1 MNNMNY
7 TCKICNREF
16 KTMRA
21 LSYHIHFSHN
31 MSGKEYYDKF
41 FKKENDGICAYCGK
55 PTPFLG
61 LADGYQKYCCA
72 KCGGKGSSKQGKET
86 MLKKYG
92 KRGVTNAIAI
102 SERNRNY
109 SEEKKQEIVN
119 KSKQTRLEH
128 YGSVAASYQIQT
140 KKSVEAKERDI
151 HQFEQV
157 NNCTMLY
164 TLVHRYGQG
173 WYKAKIIKDLLQYK
187 NMLFI
192 KNTDIAKI
200 EAYLEENKYN
210 QASHSEFE
218 VLSYIKEIYSGPIE
232 QHKRNVLP
240 NNLEID
246 IYLPEKCIGI
256 EFNGTYW
263 HSSLA
268 NTPKNYHFNKS
279 ILAEKAGIRL
289 IHIYEY
295 EWADLDC
302 REKIKMML
310 SIAISGPTKRIYAR
324 QCKIKQISNKEAAE
338 LNNKVHLQG
347 HRNAQVTYGLFYNNA
362 LVQLMSFSKTKYNKN
377 LKTDGS
383 WEIIRGC
390 PGSNNIVVG
399 GVSKLFKHFIRDY
412 KPKEIFSY
420 CDFNKFDGKS
430 YEKLGMKFIGYT
442 GPDMKWVLPGC
453 LVVNRLPH
461 KHNELKAQAR
471 GKIFGAGSKKYLYRV
486 INVV

>member
-7 TCKICNREF
+7 ICKICNREF

-86 MLKKYG
+86 MLRKYG
-92 KRGVTNAIAI
+92 QKGITNAEAI
-102 SERNRNY
+102 RNRNKNY
-109 SEEKKQEIVN
+109 SEAQKKAII
-119 KSKQTRLEH
+119 SKGQQTRIKN
-128 YGSVAASYQIQT
+128 YGSVATSYQEQA
-140 KKSVEAKERDI
+140 KKSIETKQQAI
-151 HQFEQV
+151 QQFEQE

-164 TLVHRYGQG
+164 TLVYKYGQG
-173 WYKAKIIKDLLQYK
+173 WYKAGIITDLLQYK
-187 NMLFI
+187 NMSFV
-192 KNTDIAKI
+192 KNADIPKI
-200 EAYLEENKYN
+200 EKYLDENKYN
-210 QASHSEFE
+210 QASHSEFK
-218 VLSYIKEIYSGPIE
+218 VVDYIKNIYNGPIE
-232 QHKRNVLP
+232 QHKRGILP

-246 IYLPEKCIGI
+246 IYLPEKHLGI

-268 NTPKNYHFNKS
+268 DTPKNYHFNKS
-279 ILAEKAGIRL
+279 VLASEAGIRL

-295 EWADLDC
+295 EWTDQGCQD
-302 REKIKMML
+302 KIKQML
-310 SIAISGPTKRIYAR
+310 SIALDACSTRIYAR
-324 QCKIKQISNKEAAE
+324 QCTIRQITNKEAAQ

-347 HRNAQVTYGLFYNNA
+347 HRNAQVTYGLFYKNE

-377 LKTDGS
+377 LKDDNS

-390 PGSNNIVVG
+390 PGSNNIVIG
-399 GVSKLFKHFIRDY
+399 GVSKLFKHFIQDY
-412 KPKEIFSY
+412 KPSSIFSY

-430 YEKLGMKFIGYT
+430 YEKLGMQFIGYT
-442 GPDMKWVLPGC
+442 GPDMKWVLPGNI
-453 LVVNRLPH
+453 VVNRLPH
-461 KHNELKAQAR
+461 KHAELKAQAR
-471 GKIFGAGSKKYLYRV
+471 GKIYGSGSKKYIYNAV
-486 INVV
+486 